1 MWRVKIHIVKKGD
14 SLFSIAQKYNVSLE
28 EVLQLN
34 PSIMNPDVI
43 EVGMKVKIPT
53 SKPGDME
60 IMHQHVVKQGDS
72 LWKLSKAWGV
82 PLSEMIKANPQL
94 KNPNVLLT
102 GEVVNI
108 PKASS
113 PSMMPEMN
121 HEHSSHEMT
130 QQGSGQHHPLHPLSM
145 MQGVQGLVG
154 KMSTAP
160 FIGKKPTGQKP
171 LTAPIATSVPTPMP
185 TPLPEPVPTPM
196 PVMPIMQ
203 KPVEKYPVHIQY
215 EKHIDLFQQYGVPAT
230 EVMSLYEMP
239 KMPEA
244 VSPVTQ
250 VPHYGYGYEQPMTSP
265 VSAGGYG
272 YPHVMPTAVSP
283 AQTSPDWCPP
293 EDVAGASNLPWGA
306 PAPMP
311 YGSML
316 SPAGMEDCGPEWVSP
331 ADVGPHGYGGY
342 GYEQPTAVSPAAMGP
357 QGYGHGSYGYEQPT
371 AVSPAAMGPQGYGY
385 GSYGYEQP
393 TAVSPAAMGPQGY
406 GHGSYGYEQ
415 PTAVS
420 PASMGPQ
427 GYGYGGY
434 GYEQPTAVSPA
445 SMGPQG
451 YGHGSYGYE
460 QPTAV
465 SPASM
470 GPQGYGYGSY
480 GYEQPTAVSPA
491 SAGPMGMP
499 YPGYTY
505 AGYGQMAP
513 VQSAGANKKPC
524 DCGCKDKREEQP
536 ASNSEEDR
544 VDLVNSIKSVASRKP
559 VKKTAVR
566 KSRPAQPKRRGSAPW
581 INN

>member
-1 MWRVKIHIVKKGD
+1 MKIHIVKKGD

-34 PSIMNPDVI
+34 PSITNPDVI

-82 PLSEMIKANPQL
+82 PLSDMIKANPQL

-113 PSMMPEMN
+113 PSIMPEMN
-121 HEHSSHEMT
+121 HEHSPHEMT

-185 TPLPEPVPTPM
+185 TPLPEPVPTPL

-250 VPHYGYGYEQPMTSP
+250 APHYGYGYEQPMTSP

-306 PAPMP
+306 PTPMP

-342 GYEQPTAVSPAAMGP
+342 GYEHRQRCRQQQWVRKATDTVATAMAARQRYLQQRWVRKVTDTVATAMSSRQRYLQQRWVRKVMGTAVMAMSSR
-357 QGYGHGSYGYEQPT
+357 QRCLQQQWDRKVTDT
-371 AVSPAAMGPQGYGY
+371 AVTAMSSRQRYLQHQWVRKVMG
-385 GSYGYEQP
+385 
-393 TAVSPAAMGPQGY
+393 TAVTAMSSRQRYLQQRWDRKVTG
-406 GHGSYGYEQ
+406 
-415 PTAVS
+415 TAV
-420 PASMGPQ
+420 
-427 GYGYGGY
+427 
-434 GYEQPTAVSPA
+434 TATAADSGVS
-445 SMGPQG
+445 S
-451 YGHGSYGYE
+451 S
-460 QPTAV
+460 
-465 SPASM
+465 
-470 GPQGYGYGSY
+470 
-480 GYEQPTAVSPA
+480 
-491 SAGPMGMP
+491 
-499 YPGYTY
+499 
-505 AGYGQMAP
+505 
-513 VQSAGANKKPC
+513 
-524 DCGCKDKREEQP
+524 D
-536 ASNSEEDR
+536 
-544 VDLVNSIKSVASRKP
+544 
-559 VKKTAVR
+559 
-566 KSRPAQPKRRGSAPW
+566 GSARLR
-581 INN
+581 IRQLRL